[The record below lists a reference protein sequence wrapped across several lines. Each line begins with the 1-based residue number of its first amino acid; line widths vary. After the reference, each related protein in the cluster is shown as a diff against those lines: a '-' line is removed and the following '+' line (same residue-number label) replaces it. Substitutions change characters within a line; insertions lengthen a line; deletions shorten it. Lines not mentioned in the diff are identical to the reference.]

1 MIKCRFIVKWIII
14 HPLLYSSIISF
25 VINES
30 RMEKMINDSRKKKGG
45 KFHWSTR
52 QSKVKFRDSTVLMKW
67 SARYFSRA
75 SILRLAERISRSN
88 EQRSMMNRFT
98 IVTVYFF
105 SPGFYYFSLM
115 QQIRQVRYDCSQLL
129 KFFVKFFYTI
139 RYI

>member
-1 MIKCRFIVKWIII
+1 MKWIII
-14 HPLLYSSIISF
+14 HPLLYSIIISF

-30 RMEKMINDSRKKKGG
+30 RMEKMINDSRKKKKG
-45 KFHWSTR
+45 KFHWSIR

-67 SARYFSRA
+67 PASYFSRA

-105 SPGFYYFSLM
+105 SPGFYYFPLM